1 VKSAGRLA
9 TAMRQ
14 RYGRDR
20 VSVVLSR
27 SDRQADIGHSD
38 VERVVGCEVS
48 TTFPSDYR
56 LALQALN
63 KGRPLVLDGGT
74 DLSGA
79 FTRYARELSGIRKD
93 EPQAAR
99 SGLLGRL
106 SLRRV

>member
-1 VKSAGRLA
+1 L
-9 TAMRQ
+9 RQ

-27 SDRQADIGHSD
+27 SDRQADIGHAD
-38 VERVVGCEVS
+38 VERVVGCEVG

-63 KGRPLVLDGGT
+63 KGRPLVLDGGS
-74 DLSGA
+74 DLANA
-79 FTRYARELSGIRKD
+79 FIRYARELAGVRRE

-99 SGLLGRL
+99 AGLLGRL